1 MRRIAELLVLAMVGC
16 SPATDGRATV
26 PAPAPVSDAER
37 TPVVGEESAAPNRG
51 ERVTPEPS
59 PEAPPATR
67 VVQLAV
73 DGFSPAVLVLPDR
86 RDAPRPVLIAAHG
99 AGDGPEWQC
108 ETWQAIVRG
117 RGFILCPRGVRLN
130 ADPGVPSGYFY
141 RNHLTLEREVLA
153 AVAALKRAY
162 PREADTSAIVYTG
175 YSQGATMGVLMLID
189 HAAQFPRLILVEGG
203 NGDFSQRVAQ
213 KYKEKGGVRVLLAC
227 GTAHCNGRAQ
237 RAAQAL
243 NAQTVEARLEH
254 VPGAGHTYG
263 GAVAERVAQAF
274 DWVVA
279 GDPRWD
285 VR

>member
-1 MRRIAELLVLAMVGC
+1 
-16 SPATDGRATV
+16 
-26 PAPAPVSDAER
+26 
-37 TPVVGEESAAPNRG
+37 
-51 ERVTPEPS
+51 
-59 PEAPPATR
+59 
-67 VVQLAV
+67 
-73 DGFSPAVLVLPDR
+73 LPDR
-86 RDAPRPVLIAAHG
+86 LDAPRPVLIATHG

-108 ETWQAIVRG
+108 ETWQSIVRG

-153 AVAALKRAY
+153 AVAALKHAY

-213 KYKEKGGVRVLLAC
+213 RYKEKGGVRVLLAC

-243 NAQTVEARLEH
+243 NAEAVEARLEH

-263 GAVAERVAQAF
+263 GAVAERVAKTF

-279 GDPRWD
+279 DDPRWN

>member
-1 MRRIAELLVLAMVGC
+1 MARLAVLALVGC
-16 SPATDGRATV
+16 SPSGPS
-26 PAPAPVSDAER
+26 PAPA
-37 TPVVGEESAAPNRG
+37 AAPPISA
-51 ERVTPEPS
+51 EKLTPELPEPS
-59 PEAPPATR
+59 AATGPSDPAPEPRSEAPSKPR

-73 DGFSPAVLVLPDR
+73 DGFSPAVLVLPDAL
-86 RDAPRPVLIAAHG
+86 DGPRPVLIAAHG

-141 RNHLTLEREVLA
+141 RDHFALEREVLA
-153 AVAALKRAY
+153 AVAALKRGYA
-162 PREADTSAIVYTG
+162 READTSAIVYTG
-175 YSQGATMGVLMLID
+175 YSQGATMGVLMLIE
-189 HAAQFPRLILVEGG
+189 HAADFPRLILVEGG
-203 NGDFSQRVAQ
+203 NGDFSQRVARR
-213 KYKEKGGVRVLLAC
+213 YKEKGGVRVLLAC

-243 NAQTVEARLEH
+243 SGAQVDARVEY

-274 DWVVA
+274 AWVVD
-279 GDPRWD
+279 GDPRW
-285 VR
+285 R